1 MTENTGANLAGQ
13 LREAFDRSFE
23 TLPAP
28 LVQGLRD
35 FAGIRAG
42 EEDYAVAL
50 EEIAA
55 IVPVTRLAR
64 LPGGPS
70 SLLGAM
76 GWNGD
81 AVFAHGLARLLDR
94 PEGPPR
100 WLLLAAADHARGF
113 AFEELG
119 SYLRVGGGDVS
130 SLDDAPDGAPVRA
143 IVTANGRRRP
153 VLSIPALLNSIGG
166 SNKP

>member
-1 MTENTGANLAGQ
+1 MTESAGPNLAGQ

-23 TLPAP
+23 ALPAP
-28 LVQGLRD
+28 PVRDLRD

-42 EEDYAVAL
+42 GENYAIAL
-50 EEIAA
+50 QEIAA
-55 IVPVTRLAR
+55 IVPVARLAR

-94 PEGPPR
+94 PEAPPR
-100 WLLLAAADHARGF
+100 WLLLAAADRARGF

-130 SLDDAPDGAPVRA
+130 SLDDAPDSAAVRA
-143 IVTANGRRRP
+143 IVTANGQRRP

-166 SNKP
+166 R